1 MTLLAQLK
9 QQIDA
14 IVVRLGRDGALPA
27 ALDTGAVVVELPRNP
42 EHGDLATNVAMV
54 LAKPAGMKPR
64 DVADLIV
71 PHIEAL
77 NGVATAEIAG
87 PGFINL
93 RLAPV
98 AWQGELR
105 AILDAGADYGTSDAG
120 GGGKVNVEYVS
131 ANPTGPMHVGHCR
144 GAVVGDALANLL
156 AKAGYDVSREYYIN
170 DAGAQ
175 VQTLARSLHLRYR
188 EALGEAI
195 DIPDGWYPGD
205 YLIPVAQGIVR
216 RDGDRWKDSDEGTWF
231 EPFRAIA
238 VDAMMDMIRD
248 DLAALGIVHDV
259 FFSEK
264 TLHESGKIA
273 ESLAEMDAKGLIYR
287 GVLEPPKGKEPED
300 WEAREQTLFRA
311 SDFGDDTDRPLQKSD
326 GSWTYFAA
334 DIAYHRDKIARGF
347 THMVDVWGADH
358 GGYIKRMKA
367 AVAALSDRR
376 AELDVRI
383 TNLVKLMRAG
393 EPVKMS
399 KRSGDFVTLREVV
412 DEVGRDVV
420 RFMMLTQKPESSLDF
435 DFQKVTEQSKDN
447 PVFYVQYAHARIR
460 SVMRRAADEAS
471 AVDTSPSS
479 LIGADLEKLSH
490 AVELALVRQMALWPG
505 IVENAA
511 RAHEPH
517 RVAYFLYDLAS
528 AFHTLWNQG
537 TEAPE
542 LRFLIEENPEL
553 TRARLALLQGVA
565 AVIASGLGVLGVEP
579 VEEMR

>member
-1 MTLLAQLK
+1 MTLLAHLK
-9 QQIDA
+9 TRIDG
-14 IVVRLGRDGALPA
+14 IVAALGAEGALPSG
-27 ALDTGAVVVELPRNP
+27 LDCGHVVVELPRDP
-42 EHGDLATNVAMV
+42 RHGDLATNAAMV
-54 LAKPAGMKPR
+54 LAKPASKKPR
-64 DVADLIV
+64 DIADLLV
-71 PHIEAL
+71 PRLVAL
-77 NGVATAEIAG
+77 PEVAAADIAG

-93 RLAPV
+93 RLAPA
-98 AWQGELR
+98 AWHGELA
-105 AILDAGADYGTSDAG
+105 AILAAGTAYGDSRAG
-120 GGGKVNVEYVS
+120 GGEKINVEYVS

-144 GAVVGDALANLL
+144 GAVVGDSLANLL
-156 AKAGYDVSREYYIN
+156 AKAGYAVTREYYIN

-188 EALGEAI
+188 EALGETIA
-195 DIPDGWYPGD
+195 IPDGWYPGD
-205 YLIPVAQGIVR
+205 YLVPVAQGIAKS
-216 RDGDRWKDSDEGTWF
+216 DGDKWKNADEATWF
-231 EPFRAIA
+231 EPFRQYA
-238 VDAMMDMIRD
+238 VAAMMDMIRD

-264 TLHESGKIA
+264 TLHETGRIA
-273 ESLAEMDAKGLIYR
+273 EALADLEGRGLIYK

-300 WEAREQTLFRA
+300 WEPREQTLFKA
-311 SDFGDDTDRPLQKSD
+311 TEYGDDTDRPLQKSD
-326 GSWTYFAA
+326 GQWTYFAA
-334 DIAYHRDKIARGF
+334 DIAYHRDKMQRGF
-347 THMVDVWGADH
+347 AHMVDVWGADH

-367 AVAALSDRR
+367 AVAALSENK

-399 KRSGDFVTLREVV
+399 KRSGSFVTLREVV

-420 RFMMLTQKPESSLDF
+420 RFMMLTQKPESPLDF

-447 PVFYVQYAHARIR
+447 PVFYVQYAHVRIR
-460 SVMRRAADEAS
+460 SVMRRAADEVPAIDT
-471 AVDTSPSS
+471 AVES
-479 LIGADLEKLSH
+479 LRGAALENLSH
-490 AVELALVRQMALWPG
+490 SAEFALVKQMALWPG
-505 IVENAA
+505 VVENAA

-528 AFHTLWNQG
+528 AFHALWNQG

-565 AVIASGLGVLGVEP
+565 AVITSGLGVLGVEP